1 MKTSKQISLV
11 HPGYA
16 EYAYRWDY
24 YMRSYMGAEEY
35 RDGAY
40 LRKYIAEDQSPGDQ
54 YQQRLLDTAL
64 QNHVRQT
71 VDAYRSFLF
80 RNPPSRTLGQLA
92 EDPFVRDFIENADLD
107 NTTLNDFMREVND
120 MVTIYGGA
128 WVGVD
133 RPSYQVETVAQ
144 EIEEGIRAYLT
155 LYAPTNVRNW
165 SYSRK
170 VNGQK
175 VLDMVQIVDEQ
186 YHDHDVIRVF
196 HPEVIEVYKVAKGR
210 SEYSGSALSVTA
222 SIKDTLNIDYGEILE
237 YNEYA
242 NPLGYVP
249 FVHVQTD
256 RSFHKGIGTS
266 AVGDVC
272 DLQREI
278 YNLTS
283 ELYQTIRI
291 SSAPSIVAEPA
302 AEINGGAGA
311 IITIPET
318 TTNTPYLL
326 QPTGASVDGILK
338 SIEQKVD
345 AIDDLTH
352 LTAIKA
358 KKGAQSG
365 VSLQVEKE
373 MLNAKLADTAG
384 VLESTEKKIWKMW
397 FDWQGITP
405 DEDFYISYEKK
416 FDLRDKHQELSL
428 FDKAL
433 KTVPNEKFQTY
444 INQEI
449 ARLMISDETD
459 LQEILNS
466 IDPRAELNLDMPHPP
481 MTNVED
487 MVMHIRKMIEEGYS
501 DEQMIELH
509 PEMRAFFDKGE
520 PAQEVEENGDP
531 EMDNQE

>member
-120 MVTIYGGA
+120 MITIYGGA

-133 RPSYQVETVAQ
+133 RPSYQVDTVAQ
-144 EIEEGIRAYLT
+144 EMEEGIRSYLT
-155 LYAPTNVRNW
+155 LYAPTNVRDW
-165 SYSRK
+165 GYKRK

-175 VLDMVQIVDEQ
+175 ILDYIKIVDEQ
-186 YHDHDVIRVF
+186 YHDYDVIRVW
-196 HPEVIEVYKVAKGR
+196 HPEVVEVYKVAKGR
-210 SEYSGSALSVTA
+210 SEYSGSQLSVTA
-222 SIKDTLNIDYGEILE
+222 SVKDTLNIDYGEILE
-237 YNEYA
+237 YNEYP

-249 FVHVQTD
+249 FIHVQTD
-256 RSFHKGIGTS
+256 KSFHKGIGTS

-384 VLESTEKKIWKMW
+384 VLESAEKKIWKMW

-416 FDLRDKHQELSL
+416 FDLRDKHQELAL
-428 FDKAL
+428 FDKAV
-433 KTVPNEKFQTY
+433 KTVPNEKFQSY
-444 INQEI
+444 MNQEI
-449 ARLMISDETD
+449 ARLMITDESD
-459 LQEILNS
+459 LQEILDS
-466 IDPRAELNLDMPHPP
+466 MAPKMELDLDMPHPP
-481 MTNVED
+481 MESVED
-487 MVMHIRKMIEEGYS
+487 MVMHMRKMIDQGYS
-501 DEQMIELH
+501 DEQIIEIH
-509 PEMRAFFDKGE
+509 PEMQSFFDSK
-520 PAQEVEENGDP
+520 VEENGDP
-531 EMDNQE
+531 EQDNQE